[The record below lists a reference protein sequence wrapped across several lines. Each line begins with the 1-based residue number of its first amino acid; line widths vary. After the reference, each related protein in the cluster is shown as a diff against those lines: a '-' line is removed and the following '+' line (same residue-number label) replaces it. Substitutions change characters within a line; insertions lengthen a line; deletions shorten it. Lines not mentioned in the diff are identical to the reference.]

1 MCREQFSKSLL
12 KGNER
17 MKLLKNFL
25 IAPSLVLLI
34 SSNLLAKNYTL
45 EAMPLKEVI
54 KLITSDL
61 NLPYVVDSKFVEGKR
76 SKSIQNIEGGLKALN
91 KILKDFNLKAEIKN
105 DLIVIK
111 KIKINNSSSA
121 TLEDVEVIESADL
134 GSSKDGYLVYKSSD
148 VGLWKGKSLQ
158 DTPYSLNVMSKDYM
172 ENLNATSIDQ
182 LYSINPVMQMN
193 WSEQQNNNGYVFL
206 RGFSSSASAFD
217 GMRREKWQWTHN
229 TNVEEYERLET
240 ITGSSG
246 FLYGPSPVGGIR
258 NFIAKRPSPTAQ
270 YSVKLGNAGGK
281 GPYAHADLS
290 SPLDEAGRLA
300 YRLNIVTQDGETHVK
315 NQNLKKNIFNLALD
329 YQVTDN
335 VLLQGLISDSYYRLD
350 GRQAYWN
357 IANGATRP
365 DASSIDSNKI
375 WGQEWSYQESQVRRY
390 STNLLWDISD
400 SVKFRAAYMQ
410 EKVTRSGFSADNTI
424 QTNGTYSQEVINN
437 TSEDDLYGKGAYA
450 YLDVDFDIG
459 SVNHQATIG
468 VQASQSHWTTHNM
481 DDTNSTVNLS
491 GLSLSSPTNVTVP
504 VASKVLS
511 VDTKQYFMKSK
522 NLTFGD
528 SITFNSKW
536 SMLVGV
542 SYLNLQYKDKN
553 YEEST
558 LTPSI
563 SFVYKPFEDLSL
575 YTSYMEG
582 VELGGIAKDTHNSSA
597 VVNAGDAMDPLKSNQ
612 IELGAKYSH
621 NNMFYTLALFQIDKG
636 LEYYDSTN
644 ANAPVFVQDGRQVHQ
659 GLEFTFTGKVTD
671 NLTAVG
677 GFTLLDAKIKE
688 NKQNPEYEGKRPDD
702 VANRFAKVYLEY
714 TPFTRKDISLNTGIN
729 YTGSFYGNKENT
741 DKMPSYTLVNIGAK
755 YTIKDMKKPLTFR
768 VNINNVADKEYWVNK
783 QFLGD
788 RRTVHAS
795 VTMKF

>member
-1 MCREQFSKSLL
+1 
-12 KGNER
+12 

-76 SKSIQNIEGGLKALN
+76 SKSIQNIEGGIKALN
-91 KILKDFNLKAEIKN
+91 KILKDFDLKAEIKN

-111 KIKINNSSSA
+111 KMKIKNSSSSA
-121 TLEDVEVIESADL
+121 LEDVEVIESADL
-134 GSSKDGYLVYKSSD
+134 GTSKDGYLVHKSSD
-148 VGLWKGKSLQ
+148 VGLWRGKSLQ
-158 DTPYSLNVMSKDYM
+158 DTPYSLNVMSEDYI

-182 LYSINPVMQMN
+182 LWSINPVMQMN

-206 RGFSSSASAFD
+206 RGFSSASSAFD
-217 GMRREKWQWTHN
+217 GMRREKWQWTYN

-240 ITGSSG
+240 ISGSSG
-246 FLYGPSPVGGIR
+246 FLYGPSPVGGMR
-258 NFIAKRPSPTAQ
+258 NFISKRPSATAK

-281 GPYAHADLS
+281 GPYFHADLS
-290 SPLDEAGRLA
+290 SPLDEEGKFA
-300 YRLNIVTQDGETHVK
+300 YRLNVVVQDGETHVE

-329 YQVTDN
+329 YKVSDN
-335 VLLQGLISDSYYRLD
+335 VLLQGLISDSYYKRE
-350 GRQAYWN
+350 GHQATWN
-357 IANGATRP
+357 IATGATRP
-365 DASSIDSNKI
+365 DASSIDSNKL
-375 WGQEWSYQESQVRRY
+375 WGQEWKNHENTVRRY

-400 SVKFRAAYMQ
+400 SVKLRAAFMQ
-410 EKVTRSGFSADNTI
+410 EKTTTSGYSGTNTI
-424 QTNGTYSQEVINN
+424 EVDGTYSQKVTNSTITDE
-437 TSEDDLYGKGAYA
+437 LYGTGAYA
-450 YLDVDFDIG
+450 YLDFGFDTG
-459 SVNHQATIG
+459 SVNHQTTIG
-468 VQASQSHWTTHNM
+468 LQGSESHWSWDN
-481 DDTNSTVNLS
+481 DDQTNSKVTLT
-491 GLSLSSPTNVTVP
+491 GLSLSSPTNVNAP
-504 VASKVLS
+504 VVAPVTTR
-511 VDTKQYFMKSK
+511 DTKQYHMKSK

-528 SITFNSKW
+528 SITFNPKW
-536 SMLVGV
+536 SMLVGA
-542 SYLNLQYKDKN
+542 SYLNLQYKSKN

-563 SFVYKPFEDLSL
+563 SLVYKPFEDLSL
-575 YTSYMEG
+575 YTSYMES
-582 VELGGIAKDTHNSSA
+582 VELGGIAGKLHNSVA

-659 GLEFTFTGKVTD
+659 GLEFTFTGKVND
-671 NLTAVG
+671 DLIAVG
-677 GFTLLDAKIKE
+677 GFTLLNAKIKE
-688 NKQNPEYEGKRPDD
+688 NKENPELEGKRPTD
-702 VANRFAKVYLEY
+702 VANQFAKVYLEY
-714 TPFTRKDISLNTGIN
+714 TPFTKKNISLNTGIN
-729 YTGSFYGNKENT
+729 YTGSFYGDKINT
-741 DKMPSYTLVNIGAK
+741 DKISSYTLVNIGAK
-755 YTIKDMKKPLTFR
+755 YTTKGTKKPLTFR

-783 QFLGD
+783 GYLGD